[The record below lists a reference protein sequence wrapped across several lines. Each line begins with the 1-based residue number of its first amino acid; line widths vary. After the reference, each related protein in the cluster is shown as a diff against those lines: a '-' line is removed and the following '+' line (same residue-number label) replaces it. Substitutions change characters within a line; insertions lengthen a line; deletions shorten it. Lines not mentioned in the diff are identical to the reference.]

1 MPFNRVWWRDNRG
14 KAAGIAALT
23 ALALIDVFLF
33 SMQVINR
40 PEFLKTASGNRLR
53 AEIIEPARGRI
64 LDRNGV
70 ALIENRPSYTLYA
83 QPWIIGQNPAAI
95 NLLASALTMDPDS
108 LRDRIAFRGW
118 RTFTPTS
125 IQRDVPYETL
135 ARLQA
140 VQLDIPGM
148 IFGLESKRSY
158 LHPEATHIL
167 GYLGERS
174 SEETDPERER
184 IGQVGKRGLE
194 KIYQDLLGGDA
205 GIKYLQ
211 VDATGRITGYASD
224 YQPISAVPGWDLYL
238 NLDAGLQSKA
248 WELMQGKV
256 GAVVALDPRDGGV
269 LVMLSQPA
277 YDPSLFSGV
286 MPVDVWSA
294 LSSDPD
300 HPMLNRAIQ
309 GVYPPGSAFKMVMLS
324 ASLQE
329 GLVNE
334 NSRISCP
341 GGLQVGNRWFR
352 CWNHGGHGSVGP
364 IDALQRSCDVFFYQ
378 MGLKLGVDRFD
389 KYGRQFGFGSKTG
402 IDLDGESSG
411 LLPGLKYLNQR
422 YGENKWSRGLLAN
435 LAIGQ
440 GEVLVTPLQLAVYVS
455 AIATGY
461 LVQPHLANHL
471 VDPVSREVR
480 HVTPSV
486 KPLQLDRWVLD
497 DVREAMR
504 RVVNE
509 PGGTAF
515 WLKNKDIEIAG
526 KTGTA
531 QNPHGKDHALFV
543 AFAPFKDPV
552 IAVAVVVEHGEHGS
566 TCAAPIACELIN
578 KYLIKES
585 ADSLQ
590 VIAPDSLETHN
601 GSPLE

>member
-1 MPFNRVWWRDNRG
+1 
-14 KAAGIAALT
+14 
-23 ALALIDVFLF
+23 
-33 SMQVINR
+33 
-40 PEFLKTASGNRLR
+40 
-53 AEIIEPARGRI
+53 
-64 LDRNGV
+64 
-70 ALIENRPSYTLYA
+70 
-83 QPWIIGQNPAAI
+83 
-95 NLLASALTMDPDS
+95 
-108 LRDRIAFRGW
+108 
-118 RTFTPTS
+118 
-125 IQRDVPYETL
+125 
-135 ARLQA
+135 
-140 VQLDIPGM
+140 
-148 IFGLESKRSY
+148 
-158 LHPEATHIL
+158 
-167 GYLGERS
+167 
-174 SEETDPERER
+174 
-184 IGQVGKRGLE
+184 
-194 KIYQDLLGGDA
+194 
-205 GIKYLQ
+205 
-211 VDATGRITGYASD
+211 
-224 YQPISAVPGWDLYL
+224 
-238 NLDAGLQSKA
+238 
-248 WELMQGKV
+248 
-256 GAVVALDPRDGGV
+256 
-269 LVMLSQPA
+269 
-277 YDPSLFSGV
+277 
-286 MPVDVWSA
+286 
-294 LSSDPD
+294 
-300 HPMLNRAIQ
+300 
-309 GVYPPGSAFKMVMLS
+309 
-324 ASLQE
+324 
-329 GLVNE
+329 
-334 NSRISCP
+334 
-341 GGLQVGNRWFR
+341 
-352 CWNHGGHGSVGP
+352 
-364 IDALQRSCDVFFYQ
+364 

-566 TCAAPIACELIN
+566 TCAAPIACELIK